1 LKFNVFII
9 SQLTS
14 HTSKRFRNCPYLDTR
29 AYKLGFEIMRAFV
42 RSWQKLAE
50 WGARLKGERGTIALS
65 FALSAT
71 ALLLLGVGSVQLAM
85 ISSGKSKYQSAA
97 DTAAL
102 AAIAPTT
109 ADDDMKDVAE
119 ETFMANLNATER
131 AAVTSFLVT
140 TETGRVR
147 SALIT
152 YSANQSTMAPGLIG
166 GSYTPIAGTAR
177 ARKAD
182 YRYVDVDLWLDG
194 SASMGVAADE
204 AGRDQL
210 RLLSKNDRQHKNC
223 AFACHI
229 PTQLETNS
237 PYSTSEQRA
246 HANGVKL
253 RHDIMKE
260 SVQILID
267 ELHDAYPRGLRA
279 RYGVA
284 RMSRDWE
291 RQLALT
297 SDMQAARDFVGGFQL
312 KPATSNAQAASRL
325 TPAIQTGRD
334 TLSSGAGDGSQS
346 KPEKFIIIVTDGM
359 QFDWNNIS
367 PGPIGSSGCA
377 DLKSRGFRVGVV
389 QLRYVRLDG
398 DSAFN
403 TWVKPVY
410 DQITPALQAC
420 ASAGYYFHADNPDE
434 VRAAFRQLAKTLEE
448 SLRLTE

>member
-1 LKFNVFII
+1 
-9 SQLTS
+9 
-14 HTSKRFRNCPYLDTR
+14 
-29 AYKLGFEIMRAFV
+29 MRAV
-42 RSWQKLAE
+42 EVCLQKLVKL
-50 WGARLKGERGTIALS
+50 GARLKSERGTLALS

-71 ALLLLGVGSVQLAM
+71 ALLLVGVGSMQMAM
-85 ISSGKSKYQSAA
+85 ISSGKAKYQSAA

-109 ADDDMKDVAE
+109 ADDKMAEVAGK
-119 ETFMANLNATER
+119 TFRANLTDNER
-131 AAVTSFLVT
+131 AAITSFNVT

-147 SALIT
+147 SAVIT
-152 YSANQSTMAPGLIG
+152 YSANQATMAPGLVG
-166 GSYTPIAGTAR
+166 GSYTPISGTSR

-204 AGRDQL
+204 AGRDKL
-210 RLLSKNDRQHKNC
+210 RLLSKNDPEHKNC
-223 AFACHI
+223 AFACHM
-229 PTQLETNS
+229 PTKLKESNLYT
-237 PYSTSEQRA
+237 TSEQRA

-267 ELHDAYPRGLRA
+267 ELDDAYPRGLRA

-284 RMSRDWE
+284 RMAASWE

-297 SDMQAARDFVGGFQL
+297 SDVAKARAFVGTFAL
-312 KPATSNAQAASRL
+312 RPNSAPSRL
-325 TPAIQTGRD
+325 TPSIDAGQKTM
-334 TLSSGAGDGSQS
+334 SSGAGDGSQA
-346 KPEKFIIIVTDGM
+346 KPEKFIVIVTDGM
-359 QFDWNNIS
+359 QFDWNAIA
-367 PGPIGSSGCA
+367 PGPIGNSPCQ

-389 QLRYVRLDG
+389 QLKYVRLDG
-398 DSAFN
+398 DGAFN

-448 SLRLTE
+448 SLRLTD

>member
-1 LKFNVFII
+1 MR
-9 SQLTS
+9 T
-14 HTSKRFRNCPYLDTR
+14 
-29 AYKLGFEIMRAFV
+29 FEQYR
-42 RSWQKLAE
+42 QKLVKLS
-50 WGARLKGERGTIALS
+50 ARLKNERGTIALT
-65 FALSAT
+65 FALSAA
-71 ALLLLGVGSVQLAM
+71 ALLIMGVGSMQLAM
-85 ISSGKSKYQSAA
+85 ISSGKSKYQAAA

-109 ADDDMKDVAE
+109 DDDDMAEVAE
-119 ETFMANLNATER
+119 ETFMANLSASER
-131 AAVTSFLVT
+131 DAITNFSVA

-152 YSANQSTMAPGLIG
+152 YSAHQPSIAPGLVG
-166 GSYTPIAGTAR
+166 NAYTPISGTAR

-182 YRYVDVDLWLDG
+182 YRYIDVDLWLDG

-204 AGRDQL
+204 AGRDKL
-210 RLLSKNDRQHKNC
+210 RDLSKNDPEHSNC

-229 PTQLETNS
+229 PTHLKESNL
-237 PYSTSEQRA
+237 YSTSEQRA

-284 RMSRDWE
+284 RMAATWE
-291 RQLALT
+291 RQLPFT
-297 SDMQAARDFVGGFQL
+297 SDMDTARDFVGTFQL
-312 KPATSNAQAASRL
+312 KPGWSSSRL
-325 TPAIQTGRD
+325 TPALQAGRN
-334 TLSSGAGDGSQS
+334 TLTSGAGDGSQA

-359 QFDWNNIS
+359 QFDWNAIA
-367 PGPIGSSGCA
+367 PGPIGSTACQE
-377 DLKSRGFRVGVV
+377 LKDNGYRVGVV
-389 QLRYVRLDG
+389 QLKYVRLDG
-398 DSAFN
+398 DGAFEY
-403 TWVKPVY
+403 WVKPYY

-434 VRAAFRQLAKTLEE
+434 VRNAFRQLAKTLEE
-448 SLRLTE
+448 SLRLAE